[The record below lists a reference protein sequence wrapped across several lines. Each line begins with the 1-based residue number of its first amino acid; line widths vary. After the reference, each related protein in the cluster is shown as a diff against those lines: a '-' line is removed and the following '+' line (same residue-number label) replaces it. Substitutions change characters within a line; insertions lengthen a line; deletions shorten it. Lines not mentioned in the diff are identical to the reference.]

1 MTIKDFKTELDR
13 AIIVLGKDLGE
24 MQNFIDI
31 KSWEKEGYITPA
43 EAETL
48 YKYNRSIAR

>member
-1 MTIKDFKTELDR
+1 MTIKDLMAELDR
-13 AIIVLGKDLGE
+13 AIFVLGKDLGE
-24 MQNFIDI
+24 TQNFIDI